1 MEQIDSDMS
10 PLARIIVNEMVVSG
24 FLFTGN
30 KFNGASHSNSCET

>member
-24 FLFTGN
+24 FFFTGN
-30 KFNGASHSNSCET
+30 QSNGASHSNSSET